1 MKIDGW
7 DKINGFAYKGYV
19 ITNADY
25 DAQANSY
32 YADIFNL
39 NDSESAGWFMN
50 LWPQENGVHLLRLSD
65 VATAPKSTVAQ
76 RGVTNDRLRN
86 LRMFRVHYEGLVEE
100 MILLT
105 KTHTSNQ
112 VGGTTGIINQVQNAG
127 TAVTYSIATP
137 SSHSISNGLSNLSVI
152 QQALDAMKE
161 LEEQLDELKKQYP
174 L

>member
-1 MKIDGW
+1 MKIEGW
-7 DKINGFAYKGYV
+7 DKINGFTYKGYV

-25 DAQANSY
+25 DSMADSY
-32 YADIFNL
+32 YADILNL
-39 NDSESAGWFMN
+39 NDSESLGWFMN

-76 RGVTNDRLRN
+76 KGVTNDRLRN

-105 KTHTSNQ
+105 KTHTSNV
-112 VGGTTGIINQVQNAG
+112 VGSTTGIINQVQNAG
-127 TAVTYSIATP
+127 TNVTY
-137 SSHSISNGLSNLSVI
+137 SSHSISNGLSNLSVM
-152 QQALDAMKE
+152 QQALNAMRE

>member
-1 MKIDGW
+1 MKIEGW
-7 DKINGFAYKGYV
+7 DKINGFTYKGYV

-25 DAQANSY
+25 DSMAGSY
-32 YADIFNL
+32 YADILNL

-50 LWPQENGVHLLRLSD
+50 LWPQSNGVHLLRLSD
-65 VATAPKSTVAQ
+65 VATSPKSTIAQ
-76 RGVTNDRLRN
+76 KGVTNDRLRN

-105 KTHTSNQ
+105 TIHTSNK
-112 VGGTTGIINQVQNAG
+112 VSGTTGPSKGIINQVQNAG
-127 TAVTYSIATP
+127 TNITY
-137 SSHSISNGLSNLSVI
+137 SSHSISNGLSNLSVM
-152 QQALDAMKE
+152 QQALNAMKE

>member
-1 MKIDGW
+1 MKIEGW
-7 DKINGFAYKGYV
+7 DKINGFTYKGYV

-32 YADIFNL
+32 YADILNL
-39 NDSESAGWFMN
+39 NDSESVGWFMN
-50 LWPQENGVHLLRLSD
+50 LWPQENGIHLLRLSD

-105 KTHTSNQ
+105 RTHTSNV
-112 VGGTTGIINQVQNAG
+112 VGGTTGPSQGIINQVQNAG
-127 TAVTYSIATP
+127 TTVAY
-137 SSHSISNGLSNLSVI
+137 SSHSISNGLSNLSVM
-152 QQALDAMKE
+152 QQALNAMKE

>member
-1 MKIDGW
+1 MKIEGW
-7 DKINGFAYKGYV
+7 DKINGFTYKGYV

-25 DAQANSY
+25 DSMAGSY
-32 YADIFNL
+32 YADILNL

-50 LWPQENGVHLLRLSD
+50 LWPQSNGVHLLRISD

-76 RGVTNDRLRN
+76 KGVTNDRLRN

-105 KTHTSNQ
+105 KTHTSNL
-112 VGGTTGIINQVQNAG
+112 VNGNSGILNQVQNAG
-127 TAVTYSIATP
+127 TAVTY
-137 SSHSISNGLSNLSVI
+137 SSHSISNGLSNLSVM
-152 QQALDAMKE
+152 QQALNAMKE

>member
-1 MKIDGW
+1 MKIEGW
-7 DKINGFAYKGYV
+7 DKVNGFAYKGYV
-19 ITNADY
+19 ITNAYY
-25 DAQANSY
+25 DIRANSY
-32 YADIFNL
+32 YADILNL
-39 NDSESAGWFMN
+39 NDSESMGWFMN

-76 RGVTNDRLRN
+76 KGVTNDRLRN

-112 VGGTTGIINQVQNAG
+112 VSATTGIINQVQNAG
-127 TAVTYSIATP
+127 ATVAY
-137 SSHSISNGLSNLSVI
+137 SSHSISNGLSNLSVM
-152 QQALDAMKE
+152 QQALNVMKE
-161 LEEQLDELKKQYP
+161 LEEQLDKLKKEYP

>member
-1 MKIDGW
+1 MKIEGW
-7 DKINGFAYKGYV
+7 DKINGFTYKGYV

-25 DAQANSY
+25 DSMAGSY
-32 YADIFNL
+32 YADILNL

-50 LWPQENGVHLLRLSD
+50 LWPQSNGVHLLRISD

-76 RGVTNDRLRN
+76 KGVTNDRLRN

-105 KTHTSNQ
+105 KTHTSNK
-112 VGGTTGIINQVQNAG
+112 VSGTTGIINQVQNAG
-127 TAVTYSIATP
+127 TNVTY
-137 SSHSISNGLSNLSVI
+137 SSHSISNGLSNLSVM
-152 QQALDAMKE
+152 QQALNAMKE

>member
-1 MKIDGW
+1 MKIEGW

-32 YADIFNL
+32 YADILNL
-39 NDSESAGWFMN
+39 NDSESMGWFMN
-50 LWPQENGVHLLRLSD
+50 LWPQENGVHLLKITD
-65 VATAPKSTVAQ
+65 VATVPKSTIVQ
-76 RGVTNDRLRN
+76 KGVTNSVLRN

-105 KTHTSNQ
+105 TTHTSNR
-112 VGGTTGIINQVQNAG
+112 VSGTTGIINQVQNAG
-127 TAVTYSIATP
+127 TNVTY
-137 SSHSISNGLSNLSVI
+137 SSHSISNGLSNLSVM
-152 QQALDAMKE
+152 QQALNAMKE
-161 LEEQLDELKKQYP
+161 LEEQLDKLKKEYP

>member
-1 MKIDGW
+1 MKIEGW

-25 DAQANSY
+25 DAKANSY
-32 YADIFNL
+32 YADILNL
-39 NDSESAGWFMN
+39 NDSESMGWFMN
-50 LWPQENGVHLLRLSD
+50 LWPQENGVHLLKITD
-65 VATAPKSTVAQ
+65 VATAPKRTMAQ
-76 RGVTNDRLRN
+76 KGVTNDRLRN

-105 KTHTSNQ
+105 KTHTSNV
-112 VGGTTGIINQVQNAG
+112 VGGTTGPSQGIINQVQTAG
-127 TAVTYSIATP
+127 TTVAYT
-137 SSHSISNGLSNLSVI
+137 SHSISNGLSNLSVM
-152 QQALDAMKE
+152 QQALNAMRE

>member
-1 MKIDGW
+1 MKIEGW
-7 DKINGFAYKGYV
+7 DKINGFTYKGHV

-50 LWPQENGVHLLRLSD
+50 LWPQDNGVHLLKITD
-65 VATAPKSTVAQ
+65 IATAPKSTVAQ
-76 RGVTNDRLRN
+76 KGVTNDRLRN

-112 VGGTTGIINQVQNAG
+112 VSGTTGIINQVQNAG
-127 TAVTYSIATP
+127 TNVTY
-137 SSHSISNGLSNLSVI
+137 SSHSISNGLSNLSVM
-152 QQALDAMKE
+152 QQALNAMKE
-161 LEEQLDELKKQYP
+161 LEEQLDKLKKEYP

>member
-1 MKIDGW
+1 MKIEGW
-7 DKINGFAYKGYV
+7 DKINGFTYKGYV

-32 YADIFNL
+32 YADILNL
-39 NDSESAGWFMN
+39 NDSESMGWFMN

-76 RGVTNDRLRN
+76 KGVTNDRLRN

-112 VGGTTGIINQVQNAG
+112 VSATTGIINQVQNAG
-127 TAVTYSIATP
+127 TNVTY
-137 SSHSISNGLSNLSVI
+137 SSHSISNGLSNLSVM
-152 QQALDAMKE
+152 QQALNAMRE